1 MHRRVGT
8 LSVRPAVQRT
18 PKLIVGAAVGLGI
31 VAFVGLKYFAPKGS
45 TTVDQAAPTDV
56 GAVVASGTF
65 RGADATHDA
74 AGSVSILRGD
84 GETHLRFEGY
94 DATAGPDV
102 YLYVSPN
109 RDGAFDDR
117 ATKILVPG
125 GAEDGQATLR
135 GNFNVPLPAEIDPEQ
150 IGSVIVWCKRFGVTF
165 GLAELR

>member
-1 MHRRVGT
+1 M
-8 LSVRPAVQRT
+8 SRT
-18 PKLIVGAAVGLGI
+18 AKLIIAAAAVGLAVFI
-31 VAFVGLKYFAPKGS
+31 GLKYFAPKGS
-45 TTVDQAAPTDV
+45 TTVDQAGP
-56 GAVVASGTF
+56 SGSAAAIATGNF

-74 AGSVSILRGD
+74 SGSVSILRGE

-94 DATAGPDV
+94 DATDGPDV
-102 YLYVSPN
+102 YLYVSSNP
-109 RDGAFDDR
+109 DGAFDEG

-135 GNFNVPLPAEIDPEQ
+135 GNFNVPLPAGVDPEK